1 MVPDLRRVRGL
12 IAAVALTALAASCGN
27 GRPVRLA
34 GPETVQPTPTAVPTI
49 QLPDFGL
56 GASTTTLNGEQL
68 ANVSEAAPAGL
79 HITTIQI
86 SPLSKAAADALKFT
100 GFRSGH
106 GPGLLTLPVYGVNPD
121 LGMYYLIVPVVN
133 EGPAP
138 VRNLKARA
146 DFYDANGIIV
156 WSETQALTYFPTR
169 LGLNPPSLPN
179 DPNANTPQPE
189 LGQGTHGFGIYYFAG
204 NVGIFTFAV
213 ADTAIAKTVK
223 SWQLTFLVS
232 TT

>member
-1 MVPDLRRVRGL
+1 MRRRDSL
-12 IAAVALTALAASCGN
+12 AAVALLAVLTACGG
-27 GRPVRLA
+27 GRPVNVA
-34 GPETVQPTPTAVPTI
+34 GPDLADVLPTVTPAI
-49 QLPDFGL
+49 QQAEFG
-56 GASTTTLNGEQL
+56 GGSSTTTLGGESL
-68 ANVSEAAPAGL
+68 ADVKEATPEGL
-79 HITTIQI
+79 HITTVQI
-86 SPLSKAAADALKFT
+86 SVLSKAARDALHFT
-100 GFRSGH
+100 GFRSSR
-106 GPGLLTLPVYGVNPD
+106 GPGLLTLPIYGVNPD

-146 DFYDANGIIV
+146 DFYDANGVIV

-179 DPNANTPQPE
+179 DRNANSPQGE
-189 LGQGTHGFGIYYFAG
+189 LGQQTHGFNLYYFAG

-213 ADTAIAKTVK
+213 PDTAVAKTVK
-223 SWQLTFLVS
+223 TWDLTFLVS